1 MVAVVIIGIFAVLA
15 LVVDGAGRL
24 QALAKAEGTAQE
36 AARAGAQALD
46 VGQAIQ
52 GQGFTVDT
60 SGQAA
65 AAARAYLT
73 QAGVTGTVTPDGDHL
88 DVTVTAAYRPVFP
101 FFGTWSVTG
110 HGSAQLVYQAGG

>member
-1 MVAVVIIGIFAVLA
+1 MIIGIFAVLA

-73 QAGVTGTVTPDGDHL
+73 QAGVTGTVTP
-88 DVTVTAAYRPVFP
+88 TATISTSPSPPPTARC
-101 FFGTWSVTG
+101 SRS
-110 HGSAQLVYQAGG
+110 SAPGR